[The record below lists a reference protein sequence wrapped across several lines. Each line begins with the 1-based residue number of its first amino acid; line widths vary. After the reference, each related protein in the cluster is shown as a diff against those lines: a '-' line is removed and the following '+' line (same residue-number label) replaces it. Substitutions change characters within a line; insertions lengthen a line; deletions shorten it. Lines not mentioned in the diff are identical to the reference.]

1 MNSRLVVTF
10 TTLIVFIIAAL
21 AVPLGLAYASHRTNR
36 LLLDRR
42 ADATR
47 FAELADQAAREDDR
61 TGLVAEITR
70 YADLYGAAVR
80 VRDRDGIVRAS
91 AGRFDAD
98 DRDATRLALSGRTTE
113 DLPTISP
120 FGPATVLLAEPA
132 GRDAQVSGVVLL
144 AAPTG
149 QARRDVSLV
158 WAALATGALVALACA
173 ALVARRL
180 ARWILRPVTELDRT
194 TRAIARGRLDARAH
208 PGVGPSELRR
218 LEERFNAMA
227 DAVSGAMERQR
238 AFVADA
244 SHELRTPLT
253 VLGLRLE
260 NLEPHLRA
268 EGTTEFQ
275 EALAELDRLTLLVA
289 DLLALARVE
298 AGAGGTGR
306 EVPLGPRLRE
316 WEEVYAAKKVRLVT
330 EIPEMSV
337 VPEAA
342 ARIADIALDNAQK
355 FVPAGGT
362 VTVTLVDGVLRVADD
377 GPGLGPDERAEAPGR
392 FWRSAAHA
400 NVPGSGLGLAIATE
414 LARACGATLRLL
426 PAAPHGL
433 VVELRPDQPY
443 PDQP

>member
-10 TTLIVFIIAAL
+10 TTLIVFLIAAL

-47 FAELADQAAREDDR
+47 FAELADQAAREGDYS
-61 TGLVAEITR
+61 GLTAEITR

-80 VRDRDGIVRAS
+80 VRDRDGSVRVT

-113 DLPTISP
+113 DLPTMTP

-132 GRDAQVSGVVLL
+132 GRDAQLSGAVLL
-144 AAPTG
+144 QAPTDR
-149 QARRDVSLV
+149 ARLDVSLV
-158 WAALATGALVALACA
+158 WGTLAVGALVALGCS
-173 ALVARRL
+173 ALVARGL
-180 ARWILRPVTELDRT
+180 ARWILRPVIELDRT
-194 TRAIARGRLDARAH
+194 TQSIAQGRLDARAH
-208 PGVGPSELRR
+208 PGAGPSELRR
-218 LEERFNAMA
+218 LEERFNTMA
-227 DAVSGAMERQR
+227 DAVAGAMDRQR

-260 NLEPHLRA
+260 NLEPHLRS
-268 EGTTEFQ
+268 EGTAEYA
-275 EALAELDRLTLLVA
+275 EAMAELDRLALLVE

-298 AGAGGTGR
+298 AGAEAEGKSV
-306 EVPLGPRLRE
+306 ELGPRMAV
-316 WEEVYAAKKVRLVT
+316 WQEVYAAKGVRLT
-330 EIPEMSV
+330 TDISEMSV

-355 FVPAGGT
+355 FVPEGGT
-362 VTVTLVDGVLRVADD
+362 VTVTLADGVLRVADD
-377 GPGLGPDERAEAPGR
+377 GPGLGEEERAEAPGR
-392 FWRSAAHA
+392 FWRSGAHA
-400 NVPGSGLGLAIATE
+400 NVPGSGLGLAIAAE

-426 PAAPHGL
+426 PADPHGL
-433 VVELRPDQPY
+433 IVELRLPSS
-443 PDQP
+443 

>member
-10 TTLIVFIIAAL
+10 TTLIVFLIAAL

-61 TGLVAEITR
+61 TNLIAEITR
-70 YADLYGAAVR
+70 YAELYGAAVR
-80 VRDRDGIVRAS
+80 VRDRDGSVLAT
-91 AGRFDAD
+91 AGRFEAD
-98 DRDATRLALSGRTTE
+98 DRDAVRLALAGRTTE

-132 GRDAQVSGVVLL
+132 GRDAQLSGVVLL
-144 AAPTG
+144 EAPAD
-149 QARRDVSLV
+149 QARLDVSLV
-158 WAALATGALVALACA
+158 WGALALGALVALGYS
-173 ALVARRL
+173 ALAARRL

-194 TRAIARGRLDARAH
+194 TQAIAQGHLDARAH
-208 PGVGPSELRR
+208 PGAGPSELRR

-268 EGTTEFQ
+268 EGTPEFE

-289 DLLALARVE
+289 DLLALAKVE
-298 AGAGGTGR
+298 AGAGVAGKA
-306 EVPLGPRLRE
+306 VALGPRLGVWR
-316 WEEVYAAKKVRLVT
+316 EVYAAKGVRLQVDVP
-330 EIPEMSV
+330 EISE

-362 VTVTLVDGVLRVADD
+362 VAVTLLDGVLRVADD
-377 GPGLGPDERAEAPGR
+377 GPGLGEEERAEALGR
-392 FWRSAAHA
+392 FWRSGAHA
-400 NVPGSGLGLAIATE
+400 NVPGSGLGLAIAAE
-414 LARACGATLRLL
+414 LAKGCGAGLRLL

-433 VVELRPDQPY
+433 IVELRLNQP
-443 PDQP
+443 

>member
-10 TTLIVFIIAAL
+10 TTLIVFLVAAL

-47 FAELADQAAREDDR
+47 FAELADQATRDDDH
-61 TGLVAEITR
+61 TGLIAEINR

-80 VRDRDGIVRAS
+80 VRDRDGSLRLS
-91 AGRFDAD
+91 AGRFEAD
-98 DRDATRLALSGRTTE
+98 DRDALRLALSGRTTE
-113 DLPTISP
+113 DLPTITP

-132 GRDAQVSGVVLL
+132 GRDAAISGVVLL
-144 AAPTG
+144 QAPAD
-149 QARRDVSLV
+149 QARLDVSLV
-158 WAALATGALVALACA
+158 WGALALGALVALAYS

-194 TRAIARGRLDARAH
+194 TRAIAQGRLDARAH
-208 PGVGPSELRR
+208 PGAGPSELRR

-227 DAVSGAMERQR
+227 DAVAGAMERQR

-260 NLEPHLRA
+260 NLEPHLRG
-268 EGTTEFQ
+268 EGTAEFE
-275 EALAELDRLTLLVA
+275 EAMAELDRLALLVE
-289 DLLALARVE
+289 DLLALAKVE
-298 AGAGGTGR
+298 AGAGVEGK
-306 EVPLGPRLRE
+306 EVELAARLAAWR
-316 WEEVYAAKKVRLVT
+316 EVYAAAGVRLVT
-330 EIPEMSV
+330 DISEISL

-362 VTVTLVDGVLRVADD
+362 VTVTLENGVLRVADD
-377 GPGLGPDERAEAPGR
+377 GPGLGEEERAEALGR
-392 FWRSAAHA
+392 FWRSGAHA
-400 NVPGSGLGLAIATE
+400 NLPGSGLGLAIAAE

-433 VVELRPDQPY
+433 VVELRLPPR
-443 PDQP
+443 P

>member
-10 TTLIVFIIAAL
+10 TTLIVFLIAAL

-47 FAELADQAAREDDR
+47 FAELADQAARDGDYA
-61 TGLVAEITR
+61 GLTAEITR

-80 VRDRDGIVRAS
+80 VRDRDGSIHIT

-98 DRDATRLALSGRTTE
+98 DREATRLALSGRTTD
-113 DLPTISP
+113 DLPTMTP
-120 FGPATVLLAEPA
+120 FGPPSVLLAEPA
-132 GRDAQVSGVVLL
+132 GRDAQLSGVVLL
-144 AAPTG
+144 QAPTG
-149 QARRDVSLV
+149 RARLEVSLV
-158 WAALATGALVALACA
+158 WGGLAVGALIALAYAALA
-173 ALVARRL
+173 ARRL

-194 TRAIARGRLDARAH
+194 TQAIAQGRLDARAH
-208 PGVGPSELRR
+208 PGTGPSELRR

-227 DAVSGAMERQR
+227 DAVAGAMERQR

-260 NLEPHLRA
+260 NLEPHLRGEGAA
-268 EGTTEFQ
+268 EHA
-275 EALAELDRLTLLVA
+275 EAMAELDRLALLVE
-289 DLLALARVE
+289 DLLSLARVE
-298 AGAGGTGR
+298 AGAELDGKVV
-306 EVPLGPRLRE
+306 ELGPRLE
-316 WEEVYAAKKVRLVT
+316 VWKEVYAAKGVRLVT
-330 EIPEMSV
+330 DVAEMSV

-355 FVPAGGT
+355 FVPKSGA
-362 VTVTLVDGVLRVADD
+362 VTVTLADGVLRVADD
-377 GPGLGPDERAEAPGR
+377 GPGLSEEERAEALGR
-392 FWRSAAHA
+392 FWRSGAHA
-400 NVPGSGLGLAIATE
+400 NVPGSGLGLAIAAE
-414 LARACGATLRLL
+414 LAKACGATLALL

-433 VVELRPDQPY
+433 VVELSLPGEAQP
-443 PDQP
+443 

>member
-1 MNSRLVVTF
+1 MNARLVVTF
-10 TTLIVFIIAAL
+10 TTLIVFIVAAL

-47 FAELADQAAREDDR
+47 FAELADQATREDDR
-61 TGLVAEITR
+61 SGLVAEINR

-80 VRDRDGIVRAS
+80 VRDRNGAAVFT
-91 AGRFDAD
+91 AGGFDSD
-98 DRDATRLALSGRTTE
+98 EREPLRLALSGRTTD

-132 GRDAQVSGVVLL
+132 GRDAQLSGVVLL
-144 AAPTG
+144 QAPTD
-149 QARRDVSLV
+149 QARLDVSLV
-158 WAALATGALVALACA
+158 WGALALGALVALAYSVLA
-173 ALVARRL
+173 ARRL

-194 TRAIARGRLDARAH
+194 TRAIAQGRLDARAH
-208 PGVGPSELRR
+208 PGAGPSELRR

-227 DAVSGAMERQR
+227 DAVAGAMERQR

-260 NLEPHLRA
+260 NLEPHLRGDGTA
-268 EGTTEFQ
+268 EFE
-275 EALAELDRLTLLVA
+275 EAMAELDRLALLVE

-298 AGAGGTGR
+298 AGAGVGSK
-306 EVPLGPRLRE
+306 EAELAPRLAAWR
-316 WEEVYAAKKVRLVT
+316 EVYAAKDVHL
-330 EIPEMSV
+330 IADISEMSV

-362 VTVTLVDGVLRVADD
+362 VTVTLEHGVLRVTDD
-377 GPGLGPDERAEAPGR
+377 GPGLGEEERSEALGR
-392 FWRSAAHA
+392 FWRSGAHA
-400 NVPGSGLGLAIATE
+400 NEPGSGLGLAIATE

-426 PAAPHGL
+426 PATPHGL
-433 VVELRPDQPY
+433 IVELQLPGQP
-443 PDQP
+443 

>member
-10 TTLIVFIIAAL
+10 TTLIVFLIAAL

-47 FAELADQAAREDDR
+47 FAELADQAAREADYS
-61 TGLVAEITR
+61 GLTAEITR

-80 VRDRDGIVRAS
+80 VRDRDGAVRVT

-98 DRDATRLALSGRTTE
+98 DRDATRLAMSGRTTE
-113 DLPTISP
+113 DLPMMTP
-120 FGPATVLLAEPA
+120 FGPASVLLAEPA
-132 GRDAQVSGVVLL
+132 GRDAQLSGVVLL
-144 AAPTG
+144 QAPTD
-149 QARRDVSLV
+149 QARQDVWLV
-158 WAALATGALVALACA
+158 WGALAVGALIALTYST
-173 ALVARRL
+173 LVARQL
-180 ARWILRPVTELDRT
+180 ARWILRPVAELDRT
-194 TRAIARGRLDARAH
+194 TQAIAQGRLDARAH
-208 PGVGPSELRR
+208 PGAGPSELRR

-227 DAVSGAMERQR
+227 DAVAGAMERQR

-268 EGTTEFQ
+268 EGTAEHA
-275 EALAELDRLTLLVA
+275 EAMAELDRLALLVA

-298 AGAGGTGR
+298 AGADVEGKVV
-306 EVPLGPRLRE
+306 ELEPRLATWR
-316 WEEVYAAKKVRLVT
+316 EVYAAKGVLLVT
-330 EIPEMSV
+330 DISERAVI
-337 VPEAA
+337 PEAA

-355 FVPAGGT
+355 FVPEGGT
-362 VTVTLVDGVLRVADD
+362 VTVTLADGVLRVTDD
-377 GPGLGPDERAEAPGR
+377 GPGLSEEERAEALGR
-392 FWRSAAHA
+392 FWRSGAHA
-400 NVPGSGLGLAIATE
+400 NVPGSGLGLAIAAE

-426 PAAPHGL
+426 PADPHGL
-433 VVELRPDQPY
+433 IVELRLPAP
-443 PDQP
+443 

>member
-10 TTLIVFIIAAL
+10 TTLIVFLVAAL

-47 FAELADQAAREDDR
+47 FAELADQAARDDDH
-61 TGLVAEITR
+61 TGLIAEINR

-80 VRDRDGIVRAS
+80 VRDRDGSLRLS
-91 AGRFDAD
+91 AGSFESD
-98 DRDATRLALSGRTTE
+98 DREALRLALSGRTTE

-132 GRDAQVSGVVLL
+132 GRDAQITGVVLL
-144 AAPTG
+144 QTPTD
-149 QARRDVSLV
+149 QARLDVTLV
-158 WAALATGALVALACA
+158 WGALALGALVALAYSMLA
-173 ALVARRL
+173 ARRL

-194 TRAIARGRLDARAH
+194 TQAIAQGRLDARAH

-227 DAVSGAMERQR
+227 DAVAGAMERQR

-260 NLEPHLRA
+260 NLEPHLRG
-268 EGTTEFQ
+268 EGTAEFE
-275 EALAELDRLTLLVA
+275 EAMAELDRLALLVE
-289 DLLALARVE
+289 DLLALAKVE
-298 AGAGGTGR
+298 AGAGIEGKD
-306 EVPLGPRLRE
+306 VPLAPRLAVWR
-316 WEEVYAAKKVRLVT
+316 EVYAAAGVRLVT
-330 EIPEMSV
+330 DISEMSV

-355 FVPAGGT
+355 FVPRSGT
-362 VTVTLVDGVLRVADD
+362 VTVCLEDGVLRVADD
-377 GPGLGPDERAEAPGR
+377 GPGLSEEERSEALGR
-392 FWRSAAHA
+392 FWRSGAHA
-400 NVPGSGLGLAIATE
+400 NVPGSGLGLAIAAE

-426 PAAPHGL
+426 PAEPHGL
-433 VVELRPDQPY
+433 VVELQLPP
-443 PDQP
+443 